1 MLILRDEFK
10 TAKIIP
16 QGDQLVRFRMS
27 GAKDHLAGAHTA
39 AKRMHTFDPIA
50 EELFGVDDY
59 LEKLFFSTSRH
70 EGSLAPSKCQLRKTN
85 LNDQVEGEFQIGLL
99 LRLHVQQNP
108 KKMC

>member
-59 LEKLFFSTSRH
+59 LEVLSIEVVLLDLTTRRKF
-70 EGSLAPSKCQLRKTN
+70 GSL
-85 LNDQVEGEFQIGLL
+85 
-99 LRLHVQQNP
+99 
-108 KKMC
+108 